1 MKILVFSGGLGN
13 QIFGYAFYKYLKEKY
28 PHEAIYGIYNKRW
41 MNEHH
46 GLEIDKYFNVDLPSS
61 PFRIRC
67 FTALLYLLK
76 KIGFCKKYISMDT
89 RTFLPHTIVNS
100 ACKTHINL
108 MPTFD
113 KWISFKDIKLDDKNK
128 EALSKIVTYDSVFLH
143 VRRGDYYSPRYIK
156 KLGGTCPL
164 DYYEKAINHVLNKNK
179 NVVFFVFSDDIE
191 WVKQNLHIPSP
202 VYVDWNKGVDSY
214 IDMYLMSNC
223 KYAIIANSTFSY
235 WGAKLGRKKEIVIYP
250 TKWVNE
256 PYTAPTIFPNDW
268 ITF

>member
-1 MKILVFSGGLGN
+1 
-13 QIFGYAFYKYLKEKY
+13 
-28 PHEAIYGIYNKRW
+28 
-41 MNEHH
+41 
-46 GLEIDKYFNVDLPSS
+46 
-61 PFRIRC
+61 
-67 FTALLYLLK
+67 
-76 KIGFCKKYISMDT
+76 MDT
-89 RTFLPHTIVNS
+89 RMFLPHTIVNS

-202 VYVDWNKGVDSY
+202 VYVDWNKGLNSY